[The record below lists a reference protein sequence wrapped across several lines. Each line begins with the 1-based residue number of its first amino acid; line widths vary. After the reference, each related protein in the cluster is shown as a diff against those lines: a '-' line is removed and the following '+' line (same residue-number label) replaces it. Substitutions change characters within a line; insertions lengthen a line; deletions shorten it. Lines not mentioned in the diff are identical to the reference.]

1 MRIAVLS
8 SGGKDSSAAWWWAM
22 CRGWEIAAVV
32 TVDIQDGDSHM
43 FQVPSTKWVERQ
55 ALLANVPWV
64 NVPASGSVEDEIDA
78 LEQALSKLEIDGI
91 VSGALRSDFQ
101 KQRLEC
107 MSQRLNIH
115 SFSPLWHQTP
125 IEHLKGMVEA
135 GFQIML
141 TSVSCEGL
149 DHTWLG
155 HVLTESSLLELHA
168 LSKQHRFNVD
178 GEGGEYETYVLGYHI
193 WSRALQVEGSKSI
206 QRVVASLR
214 FIPLNEWLHER
225 AQPLHQRF
233 LLIHQCDCLV
243 QTSLP
248 VLQH

>member
-64 NVPASGSVEDEIDA
+64 NVPASGSVEDEIEA

-178 GEGGEYETYVLGYHI
+178 GEGGEYETFVLGGPI
-193 WSRALQVEGSKSI
+193 WSRALQVEGSE
-206 QRVVASLR
+206 QHTASR
-214 FIPLNEWLHER
+214 GIF
-225 AQPLHQRF
+225 A
-233 LLIHQCDCLV
+233 IHSV
-243 QTSLP
+243 E
-248 VLQH
+248 

>member
-55 ALLANVPWV
+55 ALLANVPWM
-64 NVPASGSVEDEIDA
+64 NVPASGSVEDEIEA

-115 SFSPLWHQTP
+115 TFSPLWHQTP

-178 GEGGEYETYVLGYHI
+178 GEGGEYETYVLGGPI
-193 WSRALQVEGSKSI
+193 WSRALRVEGSEEHT
-206 QRVVASLR
+206 ASR
-214 FIPLNEWLHER
+214 GIF
-225 AQPLHQRF
+225 A
-233 LLIHQCDCLV
+233 IHSV
-243 QTSLP
+243 E
-248 VLQH
+248 

>member
-22 CRGWEIAAVV
+22 CRGWEIVAVV

-43 FQVPSTKWVERQ
+43 FQVPSTNWVERQ

-64 NVPASGSVEDEIDA
+64 NVPASGSVEDEIEA
-78 LEQALSKLEIDGI
+78 LEQALTKLEIDGI

-178 GEGGEYETYVLGYHI
+178 GEGGEYETYVLGGPI
-193 WSRALQVEGSKSI
+193 WSRALRVEGSEEHT
-206 QRVVASLR
+206 ASR
-214 FIPLNEWLHER
+214 GIF
-225 AQPLHQRF
+225 A
-233 LLIHQCDCLV
+233 IHSV
-243 QTSLP
+243 E
-248 VLQH
+248 

>member
-64 NVPASGSVEDEIDA
+64 NVPASGSVEDEIEA

-178 GEGGEYETYVLGYHI
+178 GEGGEYETYVLGGPI
-193 WSRALQVEGSKSI
+193 WSRALRVEGSEEHK
-206 QRVVASLR
+206 ASR
-214 FIPLNEWLHER
+214 GIF
-225 AQPLHQRF
+225 A
-233 LLIHQCDCLV
+233 IHSV
-243 QTSLP
+243 E
-248 VLQH
+248 

>member
-22 CRGWEIAAVV
+22 CRGCEIVAVV
-32 TVDIQDGDSHM
+32 TVDVQDGDSHM
-43 FQVPSTKWVERQ
+43 FQVPSTNWVERQ

-64 NVPASGSVEDEIDA
+64 NVPASGSVEDEIEA

-178 GEGGEYETYVLGYHI
+178 GEGGEYETFVLGGPI
-193 WSRALQVEGSKSI
+193 WSRALRVEGSEEHT
-206 QRVVASLR
+206 ASR
-214 FIPLNEWLHER
+214 GIF
-225 AQPLHQRF
+225 A
-233 LLIHQCDCLV
+233 IHSV
-243 QTSLP
+243 E
-248 VLQH
+248 

>member
-22 CRGWEIAAVV
+22 CRGWEIVAVV

-64 NVPASGSVEDEIDA
+64 NVPASGSVEDEIEA

-178 GEGGEYETYVLGYHI
+178 GEGGEYETYVLGGPI
-193 WSRALQVEGSKSI
+193 WSRALRVEGSEEHTASRGICAI
-206 QRVVASLR
+206 QSV
-214 FIPLNEWLHER
+214 E
-225 AQPLHQRF
+225 
-233 LLIHQCDCLV
+233 
-243 QTSLP
+243 
-248 VLQH
+248 

>member
-64 NVPASGSVEDEIDA
+64 NVPASGSVEDEIEA

-178 GEGGEYETYVLGYHI
+178 GEGGEYETFVLGGPI
-193 WSRALQVEGSKSI
+193 WSRALRVEGSKEHT
-206 QRVVASLR
+206 ASR
-214 FIPLNEWLHER
+214 GIFV
-225 AQPLHQRF
+225 
-233 LLIHQCDCLV
+233 IHSV
-243 QTSLP
+243 E
-248 VLQH
+248 

>member
-43 FQVPSTKWVERQ
+43 FQVPSTNWVERQ

-64 NVPASGSVEDEIDA
+64 NVPASGSVEDEIEA

-178 GEGGEYETYVLGYHI
+178 GEGGEYETYVLGGPI
-193 WSRALQVEGSKSI
+193 WSRALQVEGSK
-206 QRVVASLR
+206 QHTASR
-214 FIPLNEWLHER
+214 GIF
-225 AQPLHQRF
+225 A
-233 LLIHQCDCLV
+233 IHSV
-243 QTSLP
+243 E
-248 VLQH
+248 

>member
-22 CRGWEIAAVV
+22 CRGWDMTAIV

-43 FQVPSTKWVERQ
+43 FQVPSTNWVERQ

-64 NVPASGSVEDEIDA
+64 NVPASGTVEDEIEE

-107 MSQRLNIH
+107 MCQRLNIH
-115 SFSPLWHQTP
+115 SFSPLWHQTS

-155 HVLTESSLLELHA
+155 HVLTESSLKKLHA

-178 GEGGEYETYVLGYHI
+178 GEGGEYETFVLGGPI
-193 WSRALQVEGSKSI
+193 WSRALRVEGAE
-206 QRVVASLR
+206 QHTASR
-214 FIPLNEWLHER
+214 GIF
-225 AQPLHQRF
+225 A
-233 LLIHQCDCLV
+233 IHSV
-243 QTSLP
+243 E
-248 VLQH
+248 

>member
-22 CRGWEIAAVV
+22 CRGWDITAIV

-43 FQVPSTKWVERQ
+43 FQVPSTNWVESQ

-64 NVPASGSVEDEIDA
+64 NVPASGTVEDEIEA

-155 HVLTESSLLELHA
+155 HVLTESSLTKLHA

-178 GEGGEYETYVLGYHI
+178 GEGGEYETFVLGGPI
-193 WSRALQVEGSKSI
+193 WSRALRVEGAE
-206 QRVVASLR
+206 QHTASR
-214 FIPLNEWLHER
+214 GIF
-225 AQPLHQRF
+225 A
-233 LLIHQCDCLV
+233 IHSV
-243 QTSLP
+243 E
-248 VLQH
+248 

>member
-22 CRGWEIAAVV
+22 CRGWELTTIV

-43 FQVPSTKWVERQ
+43 FQVPSTSWVEHQ
-55 ALLANVPWV
+55 AQLANVPWV
-64 NVPASGSVEDEIDA
+64 NVPASGTVEDEIKA
-78 LEQALSKLEIDGI
+78 LEQALSKLDIDGI

-107 MSQRLNIH
+107 MCQRLNIH
-115 SFSPLWHQTP
+115 SFSPIWHQTP

-135 GFQIML
+135 GFEIML

-155 HVLTESSLLELHA
+155 HVLTESSLTKLHA
-168 LSKQHRFNVD
+168 LSIEHRFNVD
-178 GEGGEYETYVLGYHI
+178 GEGGEYETFVLGGPI
-193 WSRALQVEGSKSI
+193 WPRALQIEGTKQHTASRGIFAIHS
-206 QRVVASLR
+206 VV
-214 FIPLNEWLHER
+214 
-225 AQPLHQRF
+225 
-233 LLIHQCDCLV
+233 
-243 QTSLP
+243 
-248 VLQH
+248 

>member
-22 CRGWEIAAVV
+22 CRGWEIVAVV

-43 FQVPSTKWVERQ
+43 FQVPSTNWVERQ

-64 NVPASGSVEDEIDA
+64 NVPASGSVEEEIEA

-107 MSQRLNIH
+107 MSQRLDIH

-178 GEGGEYETYVLGYHI
+178 GEGGEYETYVLGGPI
-193 WSRALQVEGSKSI
+193 WSRALRVEGSEEHT
-206 QRVVASLR
+206 ASR
-214 FIPLNEWLHER
+214 GIF
-225 AQPLHQRF
+225 A
-233 LLIHQCDCLV
+233 IHSV
-243 QTSLP
+243 E
-248 VLQH
+248 

>member
-64 NVPASGSVEDEIDA
+64 NVPASGSVEDEIEA

-115 SFSPLWHQTP
+115 TFSPLWHQTP

-178 GEGGEYETYVLGYHI
+178 GEGGEYETYVLGGPI
-193 WSRALQVEGSKSI
+193 WSRALRVECSEEHT
-206 QRVVASLR
+206 ASR
-214 FIPLNEWLHER
+214 GIF
-225 AQPLHQRF
+225 A
-233 LLIHQCDCLV
+233 IHSV
-243 QTSLP
+243 E
-248 VLQH
+248 

>member
-22 CRGWEIAAVV
+22 CRGWEIVAVV

-43 FQVPSTKWVERQ
+43 FQVPSTNWVERQ

-64 NVPASGSVEDEIDA
+64 NVPASGSVEDEIEA

-178 GEGGEYETYVLGYHI
+178 GEGGEYETFVLGGPI
-193 WSRALQVEGSKSI
+193 WSRALQVEGSK
-206 QRVVASLR
+206 QHTASR
-214 FIPLNEWLHER
+214 GIF
-225 AQPLHQRF
+225 A
-233 LLIHQCDCLV
+233 IHSV
-243 QTSLP
+243 E
-248 VLQH
+248 